1 MGLSPFGHHLSLVLQ
16 VKLSLG
22 GREQHNFRIIK
33 VVLVRN
39 VTEKRA
45 HSIPHLSAN
54 YSTQN
59 SESFDEFTEKNN
71 FLLLSAAVAERA
83 VLL

>member
-1 MGLSPFGHHLSLVLQ
+1 M
-16 VKLSLG
+16 
-22 GREQHNFRIIK
+22 
-33 VVLVRN
+33 VLVRN

-45 HSIPHLSAN
+45 HSVPHLSAN
-54 YSTQN
+54 DSVQN